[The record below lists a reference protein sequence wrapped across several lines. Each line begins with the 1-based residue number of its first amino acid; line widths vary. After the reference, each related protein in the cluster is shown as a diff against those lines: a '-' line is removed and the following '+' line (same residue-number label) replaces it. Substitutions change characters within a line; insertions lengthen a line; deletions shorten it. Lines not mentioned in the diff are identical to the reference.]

1 MHLTAR
7 RWPWRYAARGL
18 LAGAAGMAVGHL
30 LAAWLDP
37 AASPVLAVGSTVI
50 DMQTERRAEPF
61 PSGASGYHSIVVN
74 VA

>member
-1 MHLTAR
+1 
-7 RWPWRYAARGL
+7 
-18 LAGAAGMAVGHL
+18 MAVGHL